1 MAVLILSSLVAA
13 DRFFLYL
20 EEPNFVLSF
29 NMVQVVVDLWKE

>member
-1 MAVLILSSLVAA
+1 MILSSLVAA

-29 NMVQVVVDLWKE
+29 NMVQMVVDLLKE